1 MYIIL
6 PAMYEHVEIIDEAIC
21 ISILIED
28 EKLLERYN
36 KIWEKE
42 NDSIKNEFDSKSVE
56 SEKQLKIFL
65 KIIRVK

>member
-1 MYIIL
+1 
-6 PAMYEHVEIIDEAIC
+6 MYEHVENIDEAIC

-36 KIWEKE
+36 KIWEKV
-42 NDSIKNEFDSKSVE
+42 NDSIKNEFDSKPVE
-56 SEKQLKIFL
+56 REKQLKSFK

>member
-1 MYIIL
+1 
-6 PAMYEHVEIIDEAIC
+6 MYEHVEIIDEAIC

-36 KIWEKE
+36 KIWEKDK
-42 NDSIKNEFDSKSVE
+42 DSIKNEFDSKSVE
-56 SEKQLKIFL
+56 SEKQLKKFL

>member
-1 MYIIL
+1 
-6 PAMYEHVEIIDEAIC
+6 MYEHVEIIDEAIC

-36 KIWEKE
+36 KIWEKDK
-42 NDSIKNEFDSKSVE
+42 DSIKNEFDSKSVE
-56 SEKQLKIFL
+56 SEKQLKNFL

>member
-1 MYIIL
+1 
-6 PAMYEHVEIIDEAIC
+6 MYEHVEIIDEAIC

-36 KIWEKE
+36 EIWEKDK
-42 NDSIKNEFDSKSVE
+42 DSIKNEFDSKSVE
-56 SEKQLKIFL
+56 SEKQLKNFL

>member
-1 MYIIL
+1 
-6 PAMYEHVEIIDEAIC
+6 MYEHVEIIDEAIC

-36 KIWEKE
+36 KIWEKD

-56 SEKQLKIFL
+56 SEKQLKKFL

>member
-1 MYIIL
+1 
-6 PAMYEHVEIIDEAIC
+6 MYEHLEIIDEAIC

-36 KIWEKE
+36 KIWEKDK
-42 NDSIKNEFDSKSVE
+42 DSIKNEFDSKSVE
-56 SEKQLKIFL
+56 SEKQLKNFL

>member
-1 MYIIL
+1 
-6 PAMYEHVEIIDEAIC
+6 MYEHVEIIDEAIC

-36 KIWEKE
+36 EIWEKDK
-42 NDSIKNEFDSKSVE
+42 DSIKNEFDSKSVE
-56 SEKQLKIFL
+56 SEKQLKKFL